1 MKKVPVVEKVLKAN
15 DRMAGEVRAELEEAG
30 VRVVNVMASPGAGKT
45 SVILST
51 LERLPDGI
59 RAGVVEGDVASS
71 IDADRV
77 AERGVPVVQINTGGS
92 CHLDASMLR
101 SALPHLPLEALDLLF
116 VENVGNLICP
126 SSFDL
131 GADFALVVGSVPE
144 GDDKPYK
151 YPAMFTDADA
161 VVLNKTDL
169 LDVFDFD
176 LDYYRNGVRMVN
188 TDVPVLPLS
197 CRSGEGLD
205 AWLGW
210 ITSRAGPGGAGE
222 VGPAG
227 DGESARVGTVTG
239 AAGG

>member
-1 MKKVPVVEKVLKAN
+1 MKVPVVEKVLKAN
-15 DRMAGEVRAELEEAG
+15 DQMAGEVRERLGRAG
-30 VRVVNVMASPGAGKT
+30 VTTVNLMASPGAGKT

-51 LERLPDGI
+51 LDRLPDGV
-59 RAGVVEGDVASS
+59 RAGVVEGDLASS

-101 SALPHLPLEALDLLF
+101 SALPHLPLEEIDLLF

-131 GADFALVVGSVPE
+131 GADLALVVGSVPE

-151 YPAMFTDADA
+151 YPSIFTGADA

-176 LDYYRNGVRMVN
+176 VDYYRNGIGMVN
-188 TDVPVLPLS
+188 AEIPVLPLS
-197 CRSGEGLD
+197 CRTGEGLD
-205 AWLGW
+205 DWVGW
-210 ITSRAGPGGAGE
+210 MVERAGVAAGAAAGE
-222 VGPAG
+222 RPARAG
-227 DGESARVGTVTG
+227 SVTG
-239 AAGG
+239 AAGR

>member
-15 DRMAGEVRAELEEAG
+15 DQMAGEVRAELGEAG

-51 LERLPDGI
+51 LDRLPDGI
-59 RAGVVEGDVASS
+59 RAGVVEGDVAGS

-92 CHLDASMLR
+92 CHLDAPMLR
-101 SALPHLPLEALDLLF
+101 SALPHLPLEELDLLF

-176 LDYYRNGVRMVN
+176 PEYYRRGVRMVN
-188 TDVPVLPLS
+188 GDAPVLPLS
-197 CRSGEGLD
+197 CRTGEGLD
-205 AWLGW
+205 AWLDW
-210 ITSRAGPGGAGE
+210 IVERSGGDPGGAG
-222 VGPAG
+222 VRDA
-227 DGESARVGTVTG
+227 GESRARAGTVTG
-239 AAGG
+239 AAGR